1 LIEFT
6 LDVLRD
12 GMSYREIAKQISTDL
27 YPDVASA
34 GSLAAAF
41 RQALGELPSVLEV
54 DADEPLLPFP
64 YARVARGPRFSQVY
78 VAANERLFLV
88 DFWSEGV
95 AYGKAACS
103 SLTQATD
110 AIHRWIAEGA
120 TLAAMEARVNNFEP
134 TTMGR
139 AHEAGRA
146 VEHQWDSLLK
156 RWKEDDRRT
165 GTSAQSPTA
174 LIEAARMRPE
184 LRQLFPFTS
193 LAALCFSRTTG
204 YPFTDDCPHAVPI
217 GHGRFRAHSPRHR
230 IVQRRSGGI
239 DYREAIYDVIG
250 EGTVEEVVKMLVDN
264 LPPNC
269 GPAVGGTA
277 EDLLRKNQSSSEM

>member
-1 LIEFT
+1 
-6 LDVLRD
+6 
-12 GMSYREIAKQISTDL
+12 MSDQEVVKQVSREL

-34 GSLAAAF
+34 GSLAAAL
-41 RQALGELPSVLEV
+41 RKALEELPSVLEV
-54 DADEPLLPFP
+54 DAEEPLLLFP
-64 YARVARGPRFSQVY
+64 YARIARESRFSQIY
-78 VAANERLFLV
+78 VAADERLFLV

-103 SLTQATD
+103 SLTQAAD
-110 AIHRWIAEGA
+110 AINFWIAEGA
-120 TLAAMEARVNNFEP
+120 TIATMEARVNIFEP
-134 TTMGR
+134 TPMGR

-165 GTSAQSPTA
+165 GNSAQSPTA

-204 YPFTDDCPHAVPI
+204 YPFSDDCPHAVPI
-217 GHGRFRAHSPRHR
+217 GNGQFRAHSPRHR
-230 IVQRRSGGI
+230 IVQRSSRGI
-239 DYREAIYDVIG
+239 DYQEAIYEVIG
-250 EGTVEEVVKMLVDN
+250 EGTVEEVVKMLVDS

-269 GPAVGGTA
+269 GPAVSGTS
-277 EDLLRKNQSSSEM
+277 EDLLRKNQASSEM